1 MRLGRL
7 LATGH
12 HNLARA
18 DRFDDLKLRK
28 HADGGID
35 LRRISRYEGNHGG
48 GGEIHGL
55 PSEVLDD
62 WQRLRLL
69 AVVGEELDHDQLF
82 YDGVLVVVIGVV
94 DDVDHDQGESFL

>member
-1 MRLGRL
+1 M
-7 LATGH
+7 
-12 HNLARA
+12 
-18 DRFDDLKLRK
+18 
-28 HADGGID
+28 
-35 LRRISRYEGNHGG
+35 
-48 GGEIHGL
+48 
-55 PSEVLDD
+55 LDD